1 MKKTPTRTSALKV
14 LVIPVQNLSLALK
27 LEGVQKVVPTP
38 QIFKSGQKSLGV
50 AHFDDQEAIVID
62 LHQKIFGAPN
72 AQPERYVVLV
82 RASDQQL
89 YGIPTTILPVLQ
101 EVPLESLNPLPVE
114 YRDRD
119 TLGIASHTVA
129 LPQPETEQTLF
140 LLDPDRLF
148 T

>member
-1 MKKTPTRTSALKV
+1 MKKLQTRTPTLKV

-38 QIFKSGQKSLGV
+38 QIFKSGEKTLGV
-50 AHFDDQEAIVID
+50 AHFEDREAIVVD
-62 LHQKIFGAPN
+62 LHHKIFGAPSS
-72 AQPERYVVLV
+72 QPERYVVLV
-82 RASDQQL
+82 QATDQQL
-89 YGIPTTILPVLQ
+89 YGIPTTTLPTLQ
-101 EVPLESLNPLPVE
+101 ELPLESLNPLPAD

-129 LPQPETEQTLF
+129 LPQQDTEQTLF

-148 T
+148 V